1 MAANLHNMGA
11 AQKNAQKPAVQL
23 VIVQCVQ
30 KEREGAVNAEKAK

>member
-11 AQKNAQKPAVQL
+11 VQKNAQKPTVQL

-30 KEREGAVNAEKAK
+30 KEREGAVNTEKVK